1 MILTQSLHFHLKLIK
16 KWLFLVFETKL
27 TVLVSFCFVEF
38 FENVSLCKIS
48 KFLEIINQNLKCL
61 ELDQTIKKK
70 KQLND

>member
-38 FENVSLCKIS
+38 FENVSLCKI
-48 KFLEIINQNLKCL
+48 
-61 ELDQTIKKK
+61 
-70 KQLND
+70 